1 LNLGDS
7 VGCSLLGRGSH
18 VNKGDPE
25 PDVRVGQPAVL
36 ELEERARSPRVL
48 ASQGR
53 LGPLELGRGRSGFA
67 HEARKPSFDCLIE
80 EEAHQEVLAYVQ
92 L

>member
-1 LNLGDS
+1 MNLDDT

-18 VNKGDPE
+18 VNESDPE
-25 PDVRVGQPAVL
+25 PDVRVGQSAVL
-36 ELEERARSPRVL
+36 ELEERARSSGVL

-53 LGPLELGRGRSGFA
+53 LGRLELGGGRPGFA
-67 HEARKPSFDCLIE
+67 HEARKPSFARLIE
-80 EEAHQEVLAYVQ
+80 EEAHQEVLAHVQ